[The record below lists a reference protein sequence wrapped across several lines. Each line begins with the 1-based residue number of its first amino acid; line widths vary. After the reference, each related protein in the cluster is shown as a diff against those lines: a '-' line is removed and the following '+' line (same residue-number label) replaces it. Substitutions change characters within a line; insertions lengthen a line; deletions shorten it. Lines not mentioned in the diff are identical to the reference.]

1 MGDGREDFLSAITS
15 YQLWFNIARKSI
27 SKDNKTP
34 WEIIHKRDAKI
45 SPKICL
51 LKPLFL
57 NSHDGFNYKPLI
69 PQGRCHFIPY
79 SFIFLF
85 NH

>member
-1 MGDGREDFLSAITS
+1 MVEKNEKEVGL
-15 YQLWFNIARKSI
+15 KSI

-57 NSHDGFNYKPLI
+57 DSHDGFNYKPLI
-69 PQGRCHFIPY
+69 PQGEYDVVPY
-79 SFIFLF
+79 S
-85 NH
+85 